1 MPDVYHCPD
10 DGHIL
15 SDCGDVWYCP
25 VCDAHWTYA
34 ALAMWLVLDVAAELA
49 ELL

>member
-10 DGHIL
+10 CEHVL
-15 SDCGDVWYCP
+15 TDCGDVWHCP
-25 VCDAHWTYA
+25 VCDAHWKYA
-34 ALAMWLVLDVAAELA
+34 ALAMWLVLDVASELA

>member
-10 DGHIL
+10 CEHIL
-15 SDCGDVWYCP
+15 TDCGDVWWCRG
-25 VCDAHWTYA
+25 CGSRWTYA
-34 ALAMWLVLDVAAELA
+34 ALYAWLVLDVAHELA